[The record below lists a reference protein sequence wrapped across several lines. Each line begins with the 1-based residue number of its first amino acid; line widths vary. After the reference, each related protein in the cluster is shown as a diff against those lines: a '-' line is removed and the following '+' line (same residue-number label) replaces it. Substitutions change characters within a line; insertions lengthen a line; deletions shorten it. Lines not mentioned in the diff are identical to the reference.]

1 MMKKSEQMLF
11 ALLRASLHEQE
22 VELDFFQHATDE
34 DWKQC
39 HQTAIE
45 QGVMALAWD
54 GVLRL
59 PAELM
64 PFRKLKLTWA
74 MAVEK
79 YEAKYLRYC
88 KTVDEL
94 SAFYDTHGIATVQLK
109 GVGFSTYYPVPMHR
123 EGGDIDIYTYSADKN
138 KMSDAEANA
147 LADKLMQQQGIEVDK
162 HSYKHS
168 NFYYKGIPIENHK
181 SFLDVKD
188 IQEAIIANKIL
199 HRELNPRTVTLK
211 EGKVQI
217 PSPSFNTLFIAFHAL
232 QHYGSGIALHHLCDW
247 AMILKHNGL
256 QLPTDLESKPF
267 RQGVYAMTQLCNR
280 YLGTAIPV
288 DGGEEIA
295 ENIMKEIMNPKFVAI
310 VPINNK
316 IGIIFYKLRRLL
328 YRQKLKNTIFHE
340 PLMKRLWIS
349 TVNHIRRPETI
360 FSKKPI

>member
-1 MMKKSEQMLF
+1 MKKSEQMLF

-22 VELDFFQHATDE
+22 VELDFFQQATDE

-64 PFRKLKLTWA
+64 PLRKLKLTWA

-79 YEAKYLRYC
+79 YEAKYRRYC

-94 SAFYDTHGIATVQLK
+94 SAFYATHGIATVQLK

-123 EGGDIDIYTYSADKN
+123 EGGDIDIYTYSANKN

-147 LADKLMQQQGIEVDK
+147 LADKLMEQQGIEVEY

-181 SFLDVKD
+181 SFLNVEE
-188 IQEAIIANKIL
+188 IQEAIVADEIL
-199 HRELNPRTVTLK
+199 HRELNPHTVALN

-217 PSPSFNTLFIAFHAL
+217 PSPAFNALFIAFHTL
-232 QHYGSGIALHHLCDW
+232 QHYENGIALHHLCDW

-256 QLPTDLESKPF
+256 QLPQELESKPF
-267 RQGVYAMTQLCNR
+267 RQGVYGITQLCNR

-310 VPINNK
+310 VPTNNK
-316 IGIIFYKLRRLL
+316 IRIIFYKLRRLL
-328 YRQKLKNTIFHE
+328 YRQKLKNTIFHA
-340 PLMKRLWIS
+340 PLIKRLWIS

>member
-1 MMKKSEQMLF
+1 MKKSEQMLF

-22 VELDFFQHATDE
+22 VELDFFQQATDE

-79 YEAKYLRYC
+79 YEAKYRRYC

-94 SAFYDTHGIATVQLK
+94 SAFYATHGIATVQLK

-181 SFLDVKD
+181 CFLNVEDM
-188 IQEAIIANKIL
+188 QEAIIADNIL
-199 HRELNPRTVTLK
+199 HRELSLRTVALK

-217 PSPSFNTLFIAFHAL
+217 PSPEFNALFIAFHTL
-232 QHYGSGIALHHLCDW
+232 QHYGSGVALHHLCDW

-256 QLPTDLESKPF
+256 QLPPELESKPF